1 MTDVT
6 AQQLSKIKHFD
17 QRQAQQLCN
26 TAATLQQAG

>member
-17 QRQAQQLCN
+17 QRQVQQPCN
-26 TAATLQQAG
+26 MAATLQQSG